1 MTFEPIYGSLSTG
14 SWWTSNISFADINTG
29 HVLASAFS
37 VEMRSQVNKVISFYA
52 KSKEQAKCQSRL
64 EETKSKTFGWLRDVT
79 DDTSKTFQVVFP
91 EALCGFTS
99 YFFHHVAKKFH
110 RRHLGFDPEMSF

>member
-1 MTFEPIYGSLSTG
+1 MTFEPVYGSLSTSG
-14 SWWTSNISFADINTG
+14 WWTSNISFTDINTG

-37 VEMRSQVNKVISFYA
+37 SEMRSQVNNVISFYA
-52 KSKEQAKCQSRL
+52 KSKEQAKCQSCL
-64 EETKSKTFGWLRDVT
+64 KETKSKSFGRLRDVT

-99 YFFHHVAKKFH
+99 YFFYHVAKKSH
-110 RRHLGFDPEMSF
+110 RKHLVCDPEMRL